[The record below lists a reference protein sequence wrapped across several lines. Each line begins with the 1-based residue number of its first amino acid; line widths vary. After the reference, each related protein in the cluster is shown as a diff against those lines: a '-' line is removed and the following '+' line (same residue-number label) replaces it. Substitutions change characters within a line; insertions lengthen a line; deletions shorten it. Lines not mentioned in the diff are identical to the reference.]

1 MLIGLTGGI
10 GSGKSTIAEG
20 LRAMGYAVYDSDIA
34 AKRIITENSQ
44 VRAKIEQL
52 FGKNVYK
59 DGIYQTELVSAQVF
73 ANKQLLKQL
82 NTIVHPAVILDLQQW
97 VNRQN
102 NTLCFVECAILYTS
116 GIYSIC
122 DKIITVTAP
131 DEIRIQRTMTRDLC
145 DIDKV
150 RARMH
155 AQRNELELGKADI
168 VVVNDGTFTIEELCK
183 QILQQLNQLTA

>member
-131 DEIRIQRTMTRDLC
+131 DEIRIQRTMIRDLC
-145 DIDKV
+145 NIDKV
-150 RARMH
+150 LARMH